1 MRWISSGILLW
12 TLCFAWGTLVT
23 ADSPVDFNRDVRPI
37 LSSNCFQCHGPD
49 SEKRQA
55 GLRLDTRDGATA
67 ALESGEQAVLPGQ
80 WESSELWKRI
90 TSLDHDATM
99 PPPSTKKVLTPAE
112 VEILRLWIEAGA
124 EYDPHWAFVRPQQQ
138 AIPLVNQTG
147 WSRNPIDR
155 FVLARLEAAGLSPS
169 APASKETWLRRV
181 TLDLIGLPPTTKQI
195 DEFLA
200 DDQPEAEL
208 RVVDRLLAS
217 PRYGERWGR
226 RWLDIAR
233 HADTNGYE
241 KDRQRSVWLY
251 RDWVVQA
258 LNRDMPFDQFTT
270 EQLAGDLLPDAT
282 LDQRIA
288 TGFHRNTMVNEEG
301 GIDPNEFRFYA
312 VVDRVHVTS
321 TAWLGLTLACAQCHT
336 HKFDPIQ
343 HAEFYGTFAFLN
355 NADEIKIDVPQ
366 ADITARRSEV
376 LNRIAELEG
385 QLASRFPQ
393 PTPPLDTNPAVPL
406 APELT
411 SEQRQQFLDAGFNR
425 WIESARI
432 DAIEWTTW
440 RPIRMATN
448 LPKLTLSDDGS
459 ILASGDKT
467 KLDVYTLEFEG
478 SLEGVTA
485 IRLEALPDESLP
497 AHGPGR
503 ADYEGPDG
511 DFYLSELTL
520 TVDGL
525 PVKFSGATETY
536 GKLAIV
542 NGAAGAVGALD
553 GVGYTGWSCDGHQGQ
568 RDVAVFNLPEPLK
581 VSQTAKL
588 ELMFDRH
595 YADPLGKFRLA
606 ITRQLGPVKAS
617 AIPDEL
623 LSVLRRDSETWTAKE
638 QSQLR
643 EYSLSVAPEL
653 EAARKEIADLRAQLP
668 AYPTALAF
676 LERPADN
683 PRLTHRYHR
692 GEFLQPKEEVA
703 AQTLSFLHPF
713 PEGVPHNRLH
723 FAQWL
728 MAPENPLTARVIA
741 NRQWQAF
748 FGRGLVRTLEDFG
761 YQGAA
766 PSHPELLDWLA
777 WETLRNSWSMKHLH
791 RLIVTS
797 ATYRQ
802 TSAVSEALLAAD
814 PENVLLSRGPRQRLE
829 GELLR
834 DQALQLAGLL
844 SDKMY
849 GPSVFPPQPASVTT
863 EGTYGGLAWTVSP
876 GEDRWRRSVYTFA
889 KRTAPYALFM
899 TFDGTSGE
907 ACLPRREVS
916 NSPLQALSLMN
927 DTVFVEAAQALG
939 REVVAAPGS
948 REARLSALFRR
959 ITGRV
964 IKPNESTGLV
974 EFLAEQQARFE
985 SKQIDP
991 AALTGGEANPELA
1004 AWTALSRALLNLD
1017 ETMTKE

>member
-1 MRWISSGILLW
+1 MRWATFGILVLAGLSA
-12 TLCFAWGTLVT
+12 LCGTSY

-37 LSSNCFQCHGPD
+37 LSSNCFKCHGPD
-49 SEKRQA
+49 AEKRQA
-55 GLRLDTRDGATA
+55 GLRLDTVQGATS
-67 ALESGEQAVLPGQ
+67 LVESGERAITPKQLT
-80 WESSELWKRI
+80 SSELWKRI
-90 TSLDHDATM
+90 TSHDPETVM
-99 PPPSTKKVLTPAE
+99 PPPSTKKSLSPAE
-112 VEILRLWIEAGA
+112 IDILKRWIEAGA
-124 EYDPHWAFVRPQQQ
+124 EYDPHWAFVPPQRP
-138 AIPLVNQTG
+138 AIPTVKQTD
-147 WSRNPIDR
+147 WSQNPIDQ
-155 FVLARLEAAGLSPS
+155 FVLARLEAAGLAPS

-181 TLDLIGLPPTTKQI
+181 TLDLIGLPPSTI
-195 DEFLA
+195 ELDAFLV
-200 DDQPEAEL
+200 DDQPGAEE

-226 RWLDIAR
+226 RWLDLAR
-233 HADTNGYE
+233 YADTNGYE
-241 KDRQRSVWLY
+241 KDRQRSVWPY
-251 RDWVVQA
+251 RDWIVRA
-258 LNRDMPFDQFTT
+258 FNADMPFDQFTI

-312 VVDRVHVTS
+312 MVDRVHVTS
-321 TAWLGLTLACAQCHT
+321 TAWLGLTMACAQCHT

-343 HAEFYGTFAFLN
+343 HAEFYGTLAFLN

-366 ADITARRSEV
+366 ADITARRDELLKRV
-376 LNRIAELEG
+376 QELEG
-385 QLASRFPQ
+385 QLASKFPLPAPAADAK
-393 PTPPLDTNPAVPL
+393 PTEPLTTEQIA
-406 APELT
+406 
-411 SEQRQQFLDAGFNR
+411 EQRQQLLDASFSK
-425 WIESARI
+425 WTEAAKA
-432 DAIEWTTW
+432 DALEWAIW
-440 RPIRMATN
+440 RPTLMTTN
-448 LPKLTLSDDGS
+448 LPKLTLREDGS
-459 ILASGDKT
+459 ILASGDKS
-467 KLDVYTLEFEG
+467 KLDLYTLEFEG
-478 SLEGVTA
+478 SFEGVTA
-485 IRLEALPDESLP
+485 IRLEALPDDSLP

-511 DFYLSELTL
+511 DFFLSEFTL
-520 TVDGL
+520 QIDGQ
-525 PVKFSGATETY
+525 PVKFAGATETY
-536 GKLAIV
+536 GKLSIGSGPA
-542 NGAAGAVGALD
+542 GAAGCLD
-553 GVGYTGWSCDGHQGQ
+553 GEGHSGWACNGHQGQ
-568 RDVAVFNLPEPLK
+568 RDVAVFTLPEPLK
-581 VSQTAKL
+581 AGQAAKL
-588 ELMFDRH
+588 EMLFDRH
-595 YADPLGKFRLA
+595 YSAALGKFRLA
-606 ITRQLGPVKAS
+606 VTKQPGPIKAT
-617 AIPDEL
+617 AISDEL
-623 LSVLRRDSETWTAKE
+623 LAVLRRPAEAWMPAE
-638 QSQLR
+638 RSQLLT
-643 EYSLSVAPEL
+643 YFLSVAPEL
-653 EAARKEIADLRAQLP
+653 EHARKEIADLRAQLP
-668 AYPTALAF
+668 AYPTALVF

-683 PRLTHRYHR
+683 PRTTHRYHR
-692 GEFLQPKEEVA
+692 GEFLQPKEEVV
-703 AQTLSFLHPF
+703 AQTLSVLHPF
-713 PEGVPHNRLH
+713 PEGVPHDRLH

-777 WETLRNSWSMKHLH
+777 LEMIRNSWSMKQLH

-802 TSAVSEALLAAD
+802 TSTVSEALLAAD

-863 EGTYGGLAWTVSP
+863 EGTYGGLTWTVSA

-939 REVVAAPGS
+939 RQFAALPGE
-948 REARLSALFRR
+948 RVTRVSALFRH
-959 ITGRV
+959 ITGRTITPDELAV
-964 IKPNESTGLV
+964 LV
-974 EFLAEQQARFE
+974 EYLTQQQARFE
-985 SKQIDP
+985 SKQLDP
-991 AALTGGEANPELA
+991 AVLTGGDANPERA
-1004 AWTALSRALLNLD
+1004 AWTALARALLNLD